1 MFAKFEY
8 IIGRLNRGNVRK
20 GKKSKKVIQAN
31 AAQKQKNH
39 FFTNALRS
47 FQH

>member
-31 AAQKQKNH
+31 AQTIGQKKV
-39 FFTNALRS
+39 T
-47 FQH
+47 